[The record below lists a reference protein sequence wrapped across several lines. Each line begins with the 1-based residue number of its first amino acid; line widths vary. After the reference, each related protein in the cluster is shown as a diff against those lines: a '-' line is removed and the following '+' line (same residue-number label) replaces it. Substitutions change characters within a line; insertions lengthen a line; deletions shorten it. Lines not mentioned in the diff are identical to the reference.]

1 MRRYFPAA
9 CVLLMLLC
17 CLATYSNHF
26 QNAFHFDDFHT
37 VVNNAYIRDIHN
49 IPLFFKDGTTS
60 SILPANQSY
69 RPVVTTSLAIDYWL
83 GNGYNLFYF
92 HLSMFLLFLLQ
103 GMGMIFIFKKIFDS
117 ANSNPNNIYAAVIG
131 ACWYLLHPAMAETV
145 NYIIARSDIIS
156 TFFVVIAFLLY
167 IYSPFCRKTGLY
179 LIAIITGA
187 LAKPPAVMFAPIL
200 LIYILLFEEN
210 LSLTSIFKR
219 DQFHKTLNGLKK
231 SLPAFI
237 VCGLTYLLIDKL
249 TPKTWVPGGTS
260 VFNYLITQPYVVL
273 HYFYMLFFPV
283 QLSVDTDWKPLNTIW
298 DIRFFIGCIF
308 ILALLLIAFI
318 TSKREK
324 LRPVSFGIWWFL
336 IALIPTSS
344 IIPLA
349 EVMNDHRMY
358 FPFIGLVLS
367 VCWVIRLLVFEY
379 LLKAKP
385 TWATAPIIILITL
398 LIFYA
403 YGTYQRNEVWHS
415 EDNLWHDAVIKSP
428 KSGRALMNYGVVKLG
443 ENDLSAANTCFIN
456 AANLSPNYA
465 VIYTNLGILN
475 EAKGDTTAANKYFK
489 TSILLDSHNA
499 DTYYFYGKFF
509 YDEVELKKA
518 VIMLTYAVQL
528 SPGNVR
534 SRLLL
539 MDIYQSTENW
549 VALQQLAQSS
559 ARLFPQNADV
569 AEYVKLATLKKSRAE
584 LKAEQLS
591 KTPDAAGYLDLSL
604 IYYQAGKFEQCITA
618 CKKALELKPDY
629 DPAYNNICA
638 AYNEMNDWNNA
649 IQAGT
654 KGLEINPH
662 NNLIKNNLAA
672 AYKGRIKPPG
682 HAQYISASHI

>member
-9 CVLLMLLC
+9 CVLLMILC
-17 CLATYSNHF
+17 CAITYSNHF
-26 QNAFHFDDFHT
+26 NNAFHFDDFHT

-69 RPVVTTSLAIDYWL
+69 RPIVTTSLAIDYWL

-92 HLSMFLLFLLQ
+92 HLSMFLLFVAQ
-103 GMGMIFIFKKIFDS
+103 GVGMVFIFKKIFDFADS
-117 ANSNPNNIYAAVIG
+117 NSNNIYAAIIG
-131 ACWYLLHPAMAETV
+131 ASWYLLHPAMAETV
-145 NYIIARSDIIS
+145 NYIIARSDMIS
-156 TFFVVIAFLLY
+156 TFFVVIALLLY

-179 LIAIITGA
+179 LIAIVIGA
-187 LAKPPAVMFAPIL
+187 LAKPTAVMFAPIL

-210 LSLTSIFKR
+210 VSLTSIFKR
-219 DQFHKTLNGLKK
+219 DQFYKTLNGLKK

-237 VCGLTYLLIDKL
+237 VCALVYLIIDRL
-249 TPKTWVPGGTS
+249 TPKTWVPGGAS
-260 VFNYLITQPYVVL
+260 AFNYLITQPYVVL

-283 QLSVDTDWKPLNTIW
+283 QLSVDTDWKPLSTIW
-298 DIRFFIGCIF
+298 DIRFFVGCIF
-308 ILALLLIAFI
+308 ILALLATAFI
-318 TSKREK
+318 TSKKEK
-324 LRPVSFGIWWFL
+324 LKPISFGIWWFL
-336 IALIPTSS
+336 LALIPTSS

-349 EVMNDHRMY
+349 EVLNDHRMY

-367 VCWVIRLLVFEY
+367 VCWTIRILVYEY
-379 LLKAKP
+379 LPKTKFI
-385 TWATAPIIILITL
+385 WATLVIIATL
-398 LIFYA
+398 GAYA

-415 EDNLWHDAVIKSP
+415 EDSLWHDAVIKSP
-428 KSGRALMNYGVVKLG
+428 KNGRALMNYGVVKMG
-443 ENDLSAANTCFIN
+443 ENDLAAANICFIN
-456 AANLSPNYA
+456 AAILSPGYA

-489 TSILLDSHNA
+489 TSIFIDSHNA

-528 SPGNVR
+528 SPGNLR

-549 VALQQLAQSS
+549 VALQQLAQGS
-559 ARLFPQNADV
+559 AMLFPQNTDV
-569 AEYVKLATLKKSRAE
+569 AEYVKLAILKKSRAN
-584 LKAEQLS
+584 LKAAQLN

-604 IYYQAGKFEQCITA
+604 MYYKAGEFNQCIAA

-649 IQAGT
+649 IQAGV
-654 KGLEINPH
+654 KGLSINPH

-672 AYKGRIKPPG
+672 AYKGKIKPLS
-682 HAQYISASHI
+682 HAVR